1 MKSSPEN
8 HITVIV
14 HRFEELDP
22 TLGDR
27 IYSLFGVEGRSDPR
41 TYNIYFRNEDF
52 TEVYVF
58 RAARGTSTY
67 TNVHTGKL
75 TEGIKGVIAVFWH
88 SPNVVGGG
96 YGGSAERLSGS
107 YEITKFIPSSEDD
120 AD

>member
-1 MKSSPEN
+1 MK
-8 HITVIV
+8 
-14 HRFEELDP
+14 ELDP

-41 TYNIYFRNEDF
+41 AYNIYFRNEDF

-58 RAARGTSTY
+58 LAARGASTY

-75 TEGIKGVIAVFWH
+75 IEGMKGVIVVVSH
-88 SPNVVGGG
+88 LPNLGGGG
-96 YGGSAERLSGS
+96 YGSQRLEDT
-107 YEITKFIPSSEDD
+107 YRVTKFIPSSEDD